1 MSMRRALLVLGMHR
15 SGTSA
20 VTGAIAQLGAAAPL
34 TLMPA
39 NGCNERG
46 FWESLRIM
54 ALNDE
59 LLASAGSAWHDWRAF
74 DAGWYASPLMDG
86 YTTRAKQLIE
96 EEFGAADL
104 FVLKDPRI
112 CRILPFWSTAL
123 GEMNIASRIV
133 IPVRSPLE
141 VAHSLASRDGFSREK
156 ALLIWLRH
164 VLDAERETRHL
175 PRAVVAMDDFLED
188 WRGSIKAIGR
198 ALEIDWP
205 RFDASAAAAVDDFLS
220 RDLKHQIAPVDALPP
235 VFAWTIKAYD
245 AMLALRD
252 NPQSRL
258 ARGALDDVGSSFDA
272 ACAFMGPAFV
282 EISARV
288 AQVETEA
295 AALRAER
302 DELIRARNDLAM
314 TVNCAQAQENGSRE
328 PNVADRLINLKAESE
343 RVRRRL
349 GAIQVTLAGIAAEA
363 QCGEPR
369 QLVSDR
375 RN

>member
-39 NGCNERG
+39 NACNERG

-74 DAGWYASPLMDG
+74 DSGYASPLMDG
-86 YTTRAKQLIE
+86 YKTRAKQLIE
-96 EEFGAADL
+96 DEFGAAGL

-141 VAHSLASRDGFSREK
+141 VAHSLAARDGFCLEK

-188 WRGSIKAIGR
+188 WRGSIKTIGR
-198 ALEIDWP
+198 ALEIEWP

-258 ARGALDDVGSSFDA
+258 ARGALDDVGASFDA
-272 ACAFMGPAFV
+272 ACAFMGPAFA

-302 DELIRARNDLAM
+302 DELIRARYDLAM
-314 TVNCAQAQENGSRE
+314 IVNCAQAQESGSRE
-328 PNVADRLINLKAESE
+328 PKVADRLIHLKAESE

-363 QCGEPR
+363 QCSEPR
-369 QLVSDR
+369 QLVSVR